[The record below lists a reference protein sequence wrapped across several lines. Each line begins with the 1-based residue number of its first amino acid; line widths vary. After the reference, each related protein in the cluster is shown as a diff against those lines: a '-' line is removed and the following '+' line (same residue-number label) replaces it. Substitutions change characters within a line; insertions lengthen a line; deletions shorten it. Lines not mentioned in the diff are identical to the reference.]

1 VAVSP
6 DGLPKGCFAD
16 ERITHLPYLIRPLP
30 LMTITT
36 YGLVNFL
43 HILLFA
49 YWLGADL
56 GVFYGARRAARPGLT
71 YQERIKIRQVVMV
84 IDMAP
89 RTALILM
96 LPVGFH
102 LSSQWNPSISTNSL
116 AIIWVAG
123 LAWLAIMWAVHFR
136 VGTAF
141 GELLRKVDLGIR
153 YLILVSMVAI
163 GVLSLLGVGPFAQA
177 WLAAKA
183 LLFAVIICLGL
194 GLRIVGA
201 RNTPVMEKL
210 RLEQDVAAAE
220 VELDKNHKAAAT
232 LALSLWFIVAV
243 MAFLGTLKPF

>member
-1 VAVSP
+1 
-6 DGLPKGCFAD
+6 
-16 ERITHLPYLIRPLP
+16 
-30 LMTITT
+30 MTITT

-71 YQERIKIRQVVMV
+71 YQERIKIRQVVTV

-102 LSSQWNPSISTNSL
+102 LSSQWNPVISTSSL
-116 AIIWVAG
+116 AIIWIAG
-123 LAWLAIMWAVHFR
+123 LVWLAIMWGVHFQA
-136 VGTAF
+136 GTAF
-141 GELLRKVDLGIR
+141 GELLRKIDLGIR
-153 YLILVSMVAI
+153 YLVLLVMLAI

-177 WLAAKA
+177 WLATKA

-194 GLRIVGA
+194 GLRIVAA
-201 RNTPVMEKL
+201 RTPPVMEKL
-210 RLEQDVAAAE
+210 RLEQDVAGAE
-220 VELDKNHKAAAT
+220 AQLNKNHKAAAV
-232 LALSLWFIVAV
+232 LALSLWFVVAV